1 MNLDE
6 LRTAIEANE
15 WSRALVLALAAW
27 RAARAPALADLVDRL
42 AARCPTE
49 PAPSQRVQPWWMQRA
64 RTYDPIGA
72 TALCASASAFAH
84 KSDVTWEVIVASYGP
99 FVQRLHDAAPPEAKF
114 RGVGYRNLIE
124 RFAALAAWPDD
135 PRVARVLASWFADA
149 GVAWR
154 HPHDRAALVFY
165 ELLADE
171 LTRRRDTRVIPLL
184 EQVLAEP
191 RGKTIGLREHQRT
204 LATRVIDNL
213 ADSTVRAPLLD
224 NTDEIASWAPA
235 PAALAAS
242 LDEHALW
249 IDAAQSDDAR
259 LVLAD
264 YLLER
269 GDRRGEIITLAC
281 AGGDDNA
288 RRSSTLLHQYWDRWM
303 GDLALVL
310 DRGHCTFVGGLL
322 DIATIG
328 LHSTPEW
335 AYPKFAHHRELSTI
349 SAVRPGWNAS
359 DKGYVAFLYALARVP
374 SRLRLTATMIEP
386 FALARPRWPVRTL
399 ELVTNLT
406 DLRVP
411 LAHVIRIAAN
421 VMPDVEAIEFP
432 MPGQLRD
439 EVVEV
444 ISELPGQFPNL
455 TRVHVD
461 AAHWIGDELRTALAG
476 LATRHAFVEVDHGR
490 YRPR

>member
-1 MNLDE
+1 MLDE
-6 LRTAIEANE
+6 LAGAIEEAA
-15 WSRALVLALAAW
+15 WSRALVLALDAW
-27 RAARAPALADLVDRL
+27 RELRAPVLADLVDRL

-64 RTYDPIGA
+64 RTYDPVGA

-84 KSDVTWEVIVASYGP
+84 KSDVTWEAIVAAYGP
-99 FVQRLHDAAPPEAKF
+99 FVRRLHDAAPREPKF
-114 RGVGYRNLIE
+114 RGVGHRNLIE
-124 RFAALAAWPDD
+124 RLAALAAWPDD
-135 PRVARVLASWFADA
+135 PRVARVVAGWFADA
-149 GVAWR
+149 AVAWP
-154 HPHDRAALVFY
+154 HPHDRAAHVFY

-171 LTRRRDTRVIPLL
+171 LVRLRDPRVVPLL

-191 RGKTIGLREHQRT
+191 RAKTVGLREHQRV
-204 LATRVIDNL
+204 LATRVIDSL
-213 ADSTVRAPLLD
+213 AESAVRAPLLD
-224 NTDEIASWAPA
+224 NADAIARWAPA
-235 PAALAAS
+235 PTLEVTARDERELWLEAA
-242 LDEHALW
+242 HG
-249 IDAAQSDDAR
+249 DDAR

-264 YLLER
+264 HLLEH

-288 RRSSTLLHQYWDRWM
+288 RRSSALLHQYWDRWM

-335 AYPKFAHHRELSTI
+335 AYPKVAHHRELTTI
-349 SAVRPGWNAS
+349 STVRPGWNAS
-359 DKGYVAFLYALARVP
+359 DKGYVAFLHALDRVP
-374 SRLRLTATMIEP
+374 SRVRLTATMIEP
-386 FALARPRWPVRTL
+386 FALVRPSWPVRTL
-399 ELVTNLT
+399 ELVTNLS

-411 LAHVIRIAAN
+411 LAHVIRIAAS
-421 VMPDVEAIEFP
+421 VLPDVEALELP

-439 EVVEV
+439 EVLEV
-444 ISELPGQFPNL
+444 IPELPRQFPKL
-455 TRVHVD
+455 ARVHVD
-461 AAHWIGDELRTALAG
+461 AAHWIGDELRTALVD

-490 YRPR
+490 FRPR